1 MKKVC
6 LILCHI
12 AIMLSAHAQSG
23 AQLLAEKAA
32 KYYNLMEVYKGSPNL
47 SMYLANRYFQKAG
60 ELGLAETYVFSSKLN
75 KQGYYV
81 TTEDYSENL
90 KKKAEAGNSE
100 ALYSIAQCYQF
111 GWGIDKDVNQA
122 KKYYIDF
129 LDTISQFNEDNL
141 SVDDCNKFL
150 SACMLV
156 QCIHIYEY
164 TYFTIDTSIID
175 QLKDLW
181 KEDLYSPAQLEYG
194 LLMVNE
200 KNKNK
205 NYKKG
210 VKAIGEAAL
219 MGNHAAKF
227 MMCAIYKGG
236 LYGEKVNEA
245 LADYWYKKIE
255 EDSK

>member
-1 MKKVC
+1 MKKNV
-6 LILCHI
+6 ILLLCFT
-12 AIMLSAHAQSG
+12 LFPLCVNSQTG

-47 SMYLANRYFQKAG
+47 SMYLASRYFQKAG
-60 ELGLAETYVFSSKLN
+60 ELGLAEAYVYSSKLN

-81 TTEDYSENL
+81 STEDYSENL

-100 ALYSIAQCYQF
+100 ALYAVAQCYQF

-122 KKYYIDF
+122 KKYYLDF
-129 LDTISQFNEDNL
+129 LDSINDDNL
-141 SVDDCNKFL
+141 SEEDYNKFL

-175 QLKDLW
+175 QLKELG
-181 KEDLYSPAQLEYG
+181 KEDLYSPAQLESG
-194 LLMVNE
+194 LLMVSE
-200 KNKNK
+200 KNKK
-205 NYKKG
+205 KYYKKG
-210 VKAIGEAAL
+210 VKAIEEAAL

-236 LYGEKVNEA
+236 LYGEKVNEV